1 MRVTRSS
8 LTSGGVEVIGD
19 FQADGYAHIRELVPP
34 EVARAIV
41 ARLKEAT
48 RGQPIPLSKPQPF
61 AAVLKH
67 PAFDVS
73 SDLFRP
79 LETFLWGLTPTM
91 SRLIGKDVLPSYTYF
106 RIYLKDD
113 ICRVHSDRPSSEF
126 GLSLTLEYS
135 DDKPW
140 DLQVGK
146 ERIESLYPLSDDFGS
161 MDYASVEMQVG
172 DAVLYQG
179 SHYAH
184 GRMQPNP
191 NKWSAHLFLFFV
203 DRNGPYAGHAFD
215 EKPFE
220 RVDFTFV

>member
-1 MRVTRSS
+1 M
-8 LTSGGVEVIGD
+8 IGD

>member
-1 MRVTRSS
+1 MQ
-8 LTSGGVEVIGD
+8 VIGD
-19 FQADGYAHIRELVPP
+19 FANDGYAHIKELVPP

-48 RGQPIPLSKPQPF
+48 GGRPIPLSKPQPF

-67 PAFDVS
+67 PAFDVPS
-73 SDLFRP
+73 EIFRP

-91 SRLIGKDVLPSYTYF
+91 SRLIGKNLLPSYTYF

-135 DDKPW
+135 DDKVW

-146 ERIESLYPLSDDFGS
+146 ERIDSLYPLSDDFGE
-161 MDYASVEMQVG
+161 MDYASVPMQVG

-191 NKWSAHLFLFFV
+191 NTWSAHLFLFFV
-203 DRNGPYAGHAFD
+203 DRNGPYANYAFD

-220 RVDFTFV
+220 RVDFAFV